1 MRYSFWLV
9 FFLAFGLAGIAFVIM
24 FEFLTVNDQN
34 DYYMLKEAME
44 ASMIEAIDVRYYRNR
59 NNKNP
64 ENIKIVEQKF
74 VENFTRRFVAI
85 MGGDAT
91 EYTIKFYDVMES
103 PPKASII
110 ISSKTKEYSIMLS
123 KDKNDFTIKNNLTG
137 ILEFRTSN
145 DDTSSDTTLKLDNN
159 SGISDNFEGF
169 DSKEVANED
178 DSKSIVTD
186 DNSEVVM
193 DDSGENLV
201 SGESDDS
208 SLMEETE
215 KTNEG

>member
-44 ASMIEAIDVRYYRNR
+44 ASMIEAIDVRYYRSR
-59 NNKNP
+59 NNENP

-91 EYTIKFYDVMES
+91 EYTVDFYDVMES

-110 ISSKTKEYSIMLS
+110 ISSKTKKYSIMLS

-137 ILEFRTSN
+137 ILEFKTNSSN
-145 DDTSSDTTLKLDNN
+145 DTSAGTTSKLDNN
-159 SGISDNFEGF
+159 SGISDSFNGF
-169 DSKEVANED
+169 VSKNADDED
-178 DSKSIVTD
+178 DSESIDINSD
-186 DNSEVVM
+186 DVVS
-193 DDSGENLV
+193 DSSDGDLV

-208 SLMEETE
+208 SLIEETG